1 MCAIKRMKLVR
12 LTIGENI
19 VSFTNLTEPQL
30 ISGHIG
36 RITEWVIPQS
46 QAFELVVNIF
56 EGGSTRY
63 FQNLVV
69 ILNFHSVS
77 HFYFIFFN

>member
-19 VSFTNLTEPQL
+19 VSFTDLTEPQL

-46 QAFELVVNIF
+46 
-56 EGGSTRY
+56 
-63 FQNLVV
+63 
-69 ILNFHSVS
+69 
-77 HFYFIFFN
+77 